1 MLNNFKLHI
10 LSEWKF
16 DPNIL
21 KGAFQS
27 LFPTFKMGGSAR
39 EMIFRKLKCRMPT
52 LNKFEDIFISKKLN

>member
-27 LFPTFKMGGSAR
+27 LLPTFKMGGSAR
-39 EMIFRKLKCRMPT
+39 EMIFRKLKCRM
-52 LNKFEDIFISKKLN
+52 LSVEQVRGYFY

>member
-39 EMIFRKLKCRMPT
+39 EMIFRKLKCRMSSVEQVRGY
-52 LNKFEDIFISKKLN
+52 FY